1 MSPRI
6 SPPLRRIAAFALLLA
21 AAGALVFGVIQPLIE
36 TYADAK
42 ATVVRER
49 AAMERA
55 RITGLDTAVLQAELA
70 RLKQRQTSATGLVP
84 ATNES
89 LAAAQ
94 LQDRLK
100 STLEAAHGELRS
112 TQILP
117 ARTEGRYRRVTI
129 RAQAAAR
136 ITALQ
141 HVLYSLE
148 SAPPFL
154 FLDNVE
160 IRARPDQS
168 GRSGAAE
175 DPNLEIRLDL
185 FGYMRAAP

>member
-1 MSPRI
+1 MAARRQRGSIRRHDTLGGGAEPPARTLTGLPQHRFPHPGDPGSGERAGKLLHRGPGGRGRTMSPRI
-6 SPPLRRIAAFALLLA
+6 SPPLQRIAAFALLLA
-21 AAGALVFGVIQPLIE
+21 AVGALVFGVIQPLIE

-49 AAMERA
+49 IAMERA

-100 STLEAAHGELRS
+100 STLEAAHGELR
-112 TQILP
+112 
-117 ARTEGRYRRVTI
+117 
-129 RAQAAAR
+129 
-136 ITALQ
+136 
-141 HVLYSLE
+141 
-148 SAPPFL
+148 
-154 FLDNVE
+154 
-160 IRARPDQS
+160 
-168 GRSGAAE
+168 
-175 DPNLEIRLDL
+175 
-185 FGYMRAAP
+185 